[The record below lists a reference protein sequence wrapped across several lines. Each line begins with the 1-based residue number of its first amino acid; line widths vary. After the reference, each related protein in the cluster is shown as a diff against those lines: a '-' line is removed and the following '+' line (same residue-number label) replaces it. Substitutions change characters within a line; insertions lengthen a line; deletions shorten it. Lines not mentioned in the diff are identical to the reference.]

1 MKKGRYTVCF
11 TAPVDAFALP
21 QTGRAREFDQN
32 CIVHAMWKKALELK
46 ADIWLERVPT
56 WDNISDGPSREEY
69 HLLDELGARKV
80 EARMDKNIWQC
91 TDESALSILQMG
103 LPSKAT

>member
-1 MKKGRYTVCF
+1 M
-11 TAPVDAFALP
+11 
-21 QTGRAREFDQN
+21 
-32 CIVHAMWKKALELK
+32 ELK
-46 ADIWLERVPT
+46 ADIWSESVPT
-56 WDNISDGPSREEY
+56 WDDILDGPSREEY

-103 LPSKAT
+103 LPSKAM